1 MQAVQNGASWEGLQ
15 EAECGELQLLR
26 GQRHFG
32 EVMETLVTHLIK
44 GRRGGAH
51 HIRSA
56 VSRGGL
62 EILKHTIGLPG
73 KMKFFLDTVI
83 LKL

>member
-1 MQAVQNGASWEGLQ
+1 
-15 EAECGELQLLR
+15 
-26 GQRHFG
+26 
-32 EVMETLVTHLIK
+32 METLVTHLIK